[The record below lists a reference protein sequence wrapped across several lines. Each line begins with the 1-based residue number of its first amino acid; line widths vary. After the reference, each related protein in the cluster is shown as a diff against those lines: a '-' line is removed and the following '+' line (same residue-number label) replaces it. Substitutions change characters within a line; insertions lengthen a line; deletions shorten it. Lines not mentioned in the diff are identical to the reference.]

1 MPEKRICYCIV
12 NLDLIV
18 IEYFNGKHLGNI
30 FQKKPFI
37 ARFYDQQFLKK
48 YREQIVQSSVSC
60 DIILDPQGLKFLPV
74 GNLESEFCLRKN
86 LFPSSR
92 NANFKKVSLIIMS

>member
-37 ARFYDQQFLKK
+37 ARFYDQQFLTNTENKLCN
-48 YREQIVQSSVSC
+48 QVLAVTS
-60 DIILDPQGLKFLPV
+60 F
-74 GNLESEFCLRKN
+74 
-86 LFPSSR
+86 
-92 NANFKKVSLIIMS
+92 